1 MTKYIER
8 ITGSAVVIMALAL
21 GSCASNDE
29 DLLLPDGATPLVM
42 NVNIASGSK
51 ATRAKTHNENDHWTY
66 RAFEDG
72 DEMGF
77 FSASGNYEVD
87 NGRGPIS
94 NAQLICEDS
103 RSTDGLFRFRATDVQ
118 ISQQY
123 IKAENVYFYFPYS
136 QAISTT
142 GMELRSSAVG
152 IDGLTTLRCVDYL
165 EGNGVD
171 PGQLEKGALSG
182 EFEHTFSELIIM
194 RGEGFDRPKAGK
206 EDIYVVLKK
215 PYTHIKATPQSDPW
229 KIKLELTNQPGS
241 QTARNDARYW
251 QAWKGE
257 IYAPTGS
264 SEGKEAWY
272 VVLPTL
278 PGAPVEIDYIEIYDN
293 DGKLQTVTSMSL
305 MNGGRQLE
313 SGWRY
318 PVEILMKELVP
329 TVFPY
334 RVVPWNPN
342 KDLTDARTRGI
353 SDMSEFKDWLTA
365 YTSYVNHNADQEDI
379 LFRYG
384 DKVVNQQGETLY
396 WHFYLLNDLNFSGEF
411 AQGSAII
418 PKLQDVLDGKGSS
431 FADNGFDLVNNRISN
446 MPGPLVGTMQGNGS
460 LRNINIA
467 STSIISTKT
476 EPNGILVNTML
487 GGTIDNCFVING
499 TLITNG
505 PVGMAVG
512 QANGGKIT
520 NCNLSGLLS
529 GTSSHAADRY
539 ITGNNPVSVEITG
552 NVSTVVFNQK

>member
-1 MTKYIER
+1 M
-8 ITGSAVVIMALAL
+8 
-21 GSCASNDE
+21 
-29 DLLLPDGATPLVM
+29 
-42 NVNIASGSK
+42 
-51 ATRAKTHNENDHWTY
+51 
-66 RAFEDG
+66 
-72 DEMGF
+72 
-77 FSASGNYEVD
+77 
-87 NGRGPIS
+87 
-94 NAQLICEDS
+94 
-103 RSTDGLFRFRATDVQ
+103 
-118 ISQQY
+118 
-123 IKAENVYFYFPYS
+123 
-136 QAISTT
+136 
-142 GMELRSSAVG
+142 
-152 IDGLTTLRCVDYL
+152 
-165 EGNGVD
+165 
-171 PGQLEKGALSG
+171 
-182 EFEHTFSELIIM
+182 
-194 RGEGFDRPKAGK
+194 
-206 EDIYVVLKK
+206 
-215 PYTHIKATPQSDPW
+215 
-229 KIKLELTNQPGS
+229 
-241 QTARNDARYW
+241 
-251 QAWKGE
+251 
-257 IYAPTGS
+257 
-264 SEGKEAWY
+264 
-272 VVLPTL
+272 VLPTL

-342 KDLTDARTRGI
+342 KDITDARTRGI

-365 YTSYVNHNADQEDI
+365 YTSYVNHNADQEEI

-446 MPGPLVGTMQGNGS
+446 MPGPLVGTMQGNGA